1 MRSLEC
7 HPDKGGMDFP
17 QSNHVGS
24 PTRCVASSMPFCSN
38 TLRLNGRFHK
48 QGDLQYSPQDTIIIP
63 LVTGAQKG
71 SPNFREDFV
80 KKGLS

>member
-7 HPDKGGMDFP
+7 HPKKGGMDFP

-38 TLRLNGRFHK
+38 TPCLNGRLDSVKKRSFNIAPEI
-48 QGDLQYSPQDTIIIP
+48 LIIP
-63 LVTGAQKG
+63 LVTGAPKTRN
-71 SPNFREDFV
+71 P
-80 KKGLS
+80 KP